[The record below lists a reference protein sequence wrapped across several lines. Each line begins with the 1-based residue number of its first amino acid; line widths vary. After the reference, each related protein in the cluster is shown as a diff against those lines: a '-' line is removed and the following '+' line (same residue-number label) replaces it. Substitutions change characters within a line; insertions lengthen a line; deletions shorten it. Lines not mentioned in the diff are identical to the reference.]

1 LSVVDVEKYF
11 ETWRR
16 ESLAT
21 KQVIPRFDQD
31 LAFGSSRG
39 QRLDVFY
46 GYSKSLP
53 TLKTA
58 SLPTLVFIHGGYWR
72 ALDKADFSF
81 VARAYTALGVNVVIT
96 NYDLCPVV
104 TLREICLQQAHA
116 LAWIYRNSPALGLNE
131 HKIVVSGHSAGGHLS
146 AMLLAAKWPLTE
158 SDLPVDLVKGAI
170 TLSGLFDLRPVSK
183 APFLA
188 KDLRLNES
196 EAVALS
202 PVFMPPATNAPLLT
216 AVGELESEA
225 FHDQTS
231 EIEKAW
237 SLNFRA
243 RIPAPGAN
251 HFSICDR
258 FATPNDPL
266 FEQSLALLKS
276 I

>member
-1 LSVVDVEKYF
+1 M
-11 ETWRR
+11 
-16 ESLAT
+16 
-21 KQVIPRFDQD
+21 
-31 LAFGSSRG
+31 
-39 QRLDVFY
+39 
-46 GYSKSLP
+46 
-53 TLKTA
+53 
-58 SLPTLVFIHGGYWR
+58 
-72 ALDKADFSF
+72 
-81 VARAYTALGVNVVIT
+81 
-96 NYDLCPVV
+96 
-104 TLREICLQQAHA
+104 QQAHA
-116 LAWIYRNSPALGLNE
+116 LAWIYRNSSSLGLNKN
-131 HKIVVSGHSAGGHLS
+131 KIVVSGHSAGGHLS
-146 AMLLAAKWPLTE
+146 AMLLAAKWPTAA

-188 KDLRLNES
+188 KDVRLNES
-196 EAVALS
+196 EAIALS

-237 SLNFRA
+237 KLSFQA
-243 RIPAPGAN
+243 RMPALAAN

-266 FEQSLALLKS
+266 FEQSLELLKA

>member
-11 ETWRR
+11 EAWRR
-16 ESLAT
+16 DSLAT

-31 LAFGSSRG
+31 LAFGSSQG

-46 GYSKSLP
+46 GDTKRLP
-53 TLKTA
+53 SNTTS

-81 VARAYTALGVNVVIT
+81 VARAYVALGVNVVIT
-96 NYDLCPVV
+96 NYDLCPTV

-116 LAWIYRNSPALGLNE
+116 VAWIYRNGPTLGLNQN
-131 HKIVVSGHSAGGHLS
+131 KIVVSGHSAGGHLS
-146 AMLLAAKWPLTE
+146 AMLLAARWPAIA

-183 APFLA
+183 APFIA
-188 KDLRLNES
+188 KDLRLS
-196 EAVALS
+196 ETEAIALS
-202 PVFMPPATNAPLLT
+202 PAFMPSATNAPLLT
-216 AVGELESEA
+216 AVGELESIA
-225 FHDQTS
+225 FHDQTTL
-231 EIEKAW
+231 IEKAW
-237 SLNFRA
+237 KNNFQH
-243 RIPAPGAN
+243 RIPALGAN

-258 FATPNDPL
+258 FATSGDPL
-266 FEQSLALLKS
+266 FEQSLQLVKS